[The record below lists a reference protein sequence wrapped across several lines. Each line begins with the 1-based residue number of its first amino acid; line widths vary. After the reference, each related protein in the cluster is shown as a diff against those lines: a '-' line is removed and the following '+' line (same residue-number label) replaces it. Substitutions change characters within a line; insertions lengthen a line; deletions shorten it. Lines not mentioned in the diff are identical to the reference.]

1 MVDNRSRSVAQGQ
14 HARKRG
20 NFVAEQQ
27 RVVGI
32 DLGTTNSLIAFMQ
45 GDAPIVIPGED
56 GSPIVPSVVA
66 FDQETASGFSVGNAA
81 RGVLLTHSANAVYSV
96 KRLMGRD
103 LTDIQDELKLFP
115 FQLAEGLQPG
125 EVLKLNIGG
134 LTLTPPE
141 VSAYILL
148 QLKRNAERFFGVEV
162 TKAVITVPAYFNDA
176 QRQAT
181 KDAGR
186 IAGLDVLRLVN
197 EPTAAALAY
206 GLDKNPDGSA
216 KDGII
221 AVYDFGGG
229 TFDIS
234 ILKLHEGIFEV
245 IATGGDTHLGG
256 DDIDNLLTAVALDD
270 IRGDLGLDI
279 STNPEVVQQL
289 RKAVIEAKIA
299 LSDAESTRILLE
311 IPAGTGKSQIPS
323 GDDNKELN
331 TKAGAPPLSAV
342 ERVDSEMWEGKNSG
356 PTQPTHYAREITRA
370 QYEQLIAPIIAR
382 TAAPVKQA
390 LRDAG
395 FTAADIDEVV
405 MVGGSTRI
413 PAVRKLVTELFD
425 LEARGRK
432 LHTELNPDEVVALG
446 AAVQAQI
453 LSGEYS
459 SATDDLLLL
468 DVTPLSLGIEALG
481 GVVAKI
487 IQRNSTI
494 PASATEHFTTGVD
507 GQTNVAIHVLQGER
521 ELAKDCRS
529 LARFD
534 LKGIPPMVAGL
545 PRIEVK
551 FLIDANGILHVSARE
566 QRSGQEAAV
575 EVKPTYG
582 LTDEQVEAMILESFD
597 NAEEDITARQVIEA
611 KNEAETIM
619 TAVEKGEKTPAW
631 QQLTFDEHAAI
642 KAAASELKQAVIG
655 GDYKVIRKGIDQLD
669 KKTRRFAEI
678 MMDSAVT
685 GALGGKTMAAA
696 GADLAASQQGAAPS
710 APHAFAKAE
719 VSEATPAPDPFADAE
734 ADLETPGESTE
745 D

>member
-1 MVDNRSRSVAQGQ
+1 M
-14 HARKRG
+14 
-20 NFVAEQQ
+20 AELG

-32 DLGTTNSLIAFMQ
+32 DLGTTNSLVAFMQ
-45 GDAPIVIPGED
+45 GDGPAVIPGED

-66 FDQETASGFSVGNAA
+66 FDQDTVQGFAVGNAA
-81 RGVLLTHSANAVYSV
+81 REVLLTKPENAVYSV

-103 LTDIQDELKLFP
+103 LTDVEPELKLFP
-115 FQLAEGLQPG
+115 FKLAEGLQPG
-125 EVLKLNIGG
+125 EVLKLNVGG

-141 VSAYILL
+141 VSAYVLL
-148 QLKRNAERFFGVEV
+148 QLKRNAERFFGGPV

-186 IAGLDVLRLVN
+186 IAGLEVLRLVN

-206 GLDKNPDGSA
+206 GLDKLHGG

-270 IRGDLGLDI
+270 IKGDLGVDV
-279 STNPEVVQQL
+279 SGRPEVIQAL

-299 LSDAESTRILLE
+299 LSSQPSARLQLE
-311 IPAGTGKSQIPS
+311 LPDGKQY
-323 GDDNKELN
+323 L
-331 TKAGAPPLSAV
+331 
-342 ERVDSEMWEGKNSG
+342 
-356 PTQPTHYAREITRA
+356 REITR
-370 QYEQLIAPIIAR
+370 EQFESLAAAVIER
-382 TAAPVKQA
+382 TAGPVKQA
-390 LRDAG
+390 LKDAQLSPE
-395 FTAADIDEVV
+395 AIDEVV

-413 PAVRKLVTELFD
+413 PAVRTLVSKLFN
-425 LEARGRK
+425 LEARGKK

-453 LSGEYS
+453 LSGQENT
-459 SATDDLLLL
+459 ATDDLLLL

-534 LKGIPPMVAGL
+534 LKNIPPMVAGL

-566 QRSGQEAAV
+566 QRSGQEAQV

-582 LTDEQVEAMILESFD
+582 LTDEQVESMILDSFD
-597 NAEEDITARQVIEA
+597 MAEQDLHERQVIEA
-611 KNEAETIM
+611 RNEGQTIFE
-619 TAVEKGEKTPAW
+619 AVEKAVQQPVW
-631 QQLTFDEHAAI
+631 QQLTSVEHEEI
-642 KAAASELKQAVIG
+642 KAAVLNLKASLP
-655 GDYKVIRKGIDQLD
+655 GDDHRVMRNAIEQLD
-669 KKTRRFAEI
+669 KKTRRLAEL
-678 MMDSAVT
+678 MMDSAVS
-685 GALGGKTMAAA
+685 GAIGGKTMTAA
-696 GADLAASQQGAAPS
+696 GESLGEGPT
-710 APHAFAKAE
+710 APH
-719 VSEATPAPDPFADAE
+719 PFAPAQIDDSSTKEETGGIIERKE
-734 ADLETPGESTE
+734 ADPDTPGNSVG

>member
-1 MVDNRSRSVAQGQ
+1 
-14 HARKRG
+14 
-20 NFVAEQQ
+20 VAEPQ
-27 RVVGI
+27 RTTAPVVGI
-32 DLGTTNSLIAFMQ
+32 DLGTTNSLIAFMH
-45 GDAPIVIPGED
+45 GDTPAVIPGED

-66 FDQETASGFSVGNAA
+66 FDQDTLNGFSVGNAA
-81 RGVLLTHSANAVYSV
+81 RSVLLTNAANAVYSI

-103 LTDIQDELKLFP
+103 LADVTPELALFP
-115 FQLAEGLQPG
+115 FHLAPGLQPG
-125 EVLKLNIGG
+125 EVLKLNVGG

-141 VSAYILL
+141 ISAYILL
-148 QLKRNAERFFGVEV
+148 QLKRNAERFFGSEV
-162 TKAVITVPAYFNDA
+162 TRAVITVPAYFNDA

-206 GLDKNPDGSA
+206 GLDKQSA
-216 KDGII
+216 DSPNGADRII
-221 AVYDFGGG
+221 AVYDLGGG

-234 ILKLHEGIFEV
+234 ILKLHDGIFEV

-256 DDIDNLLTAVALDD
+256 DDIDNLLLAVALDD
-270 IRGDLGLDI
+270 IRGDLG
-279 STNPEVVQQL
+279 TEAYQAVTQNPEVIQQL
-289 RKAVIEAKIA
+289 RKAVIDAKI
-299 LSDAESTRILLE
+299 D
-311 IPAGTGKSQIPS
+311 
-323 GDDNKELN
+323 
-331 TKAGAPPLSAV
+331 LSAADTTRLILALPPV
-342 ERVDSEMWEGKNSG
+342 NGK
-356 PTQPTHYAREITRA
+356 PAQQYLREITRS
-370 QYEQLIAPIIAR
+370 QYESLIAGVIQR

-390 LRDAG
+390 LKDAAL
-395 FTAADIDEVV
+395 TPDQIDEVV

-413 PAVRKLVTELFD
+413 PAVRALVTQLFD
-425 LEARGRK
+425 LEARHRK
-432 LHTELNPDEVVALG
+432 LHTSLNPDEVVALG

-453 LSGEYS
+453 LSGTQNA
-459 SATDDLLLL
+459 ATNDLLLL

-507 GQTNVAIHVLQGER
+507 GQTSVAIHVLQGER

-534 LKGIPPMVAGL
+534 LTGIPPMVAGL

-566 QRSGQEAAV
+566 QRSGQQAQV

-582 LTDEQVEAMILESFD
+582 LTDEQVETMILDSFD
-597 NAEEDITARQVIEA
+597 NAEQDIIDRQVIEA
-611 KNEAETIM
+611 KNEAETILS
-619 TAVEKGEKTPAW
+619 AVEKGEKSPAW

-642 KAAASELKQAVIG
+642 RAAAVELRQSIRG
-655 GDYKVIRKGIDQLD
+655 GDYKIIRKAIEQLD
-669 KKTRRFAEI
+669 RHTRRFAEI
-678 MMDSAVT
+678 MMDSAVA

-696 GADLAASQQGAAPS
+696 GESLAANQQGETPT

-719 VSEATPAPDPFADAE
+719 VNTSGPPSALEAAE
-734 ADLETPGESTE
+734 ADPETPANSTE

>member
-1 MVDNRSRSVAQGQ
+1 MAD
-14 HARKRG
+14 K
-20 NFVAEQQ
+20 QQ

-32 DLGTTNSLIAFMQ
+32 DLGTTNSLIATMQ
-45 GDAPIVIPGED
+45 GDVPIVIPGED
-56 GSPIVPSVVA
+56 GSGIVPSVVA
-66 FDQETASGFSVGNAA
+66 FEEETANGFAVGNAA
-81 RGVLLTHSANAVYSV
+81 RKVLLTNAADAVYSV

-103 LTDIQDELKLFP
+103 LADVEGELKLFP
-115 FQLAEGLQPG
+115 FHLAHGLKHG
-125 EVLKLNIGG
+125 EVLRLKVGG

-141 VSAYILL
+141 ISAYILL
-148 QLKRNAERFFGVEV
+148 QLKRNAERFFGAEV
-162 TKAVITVPAYFNDA
+162 KQAVITVPAYFNDA

-186 IAGLDVLRLVN
+186 IAGLEVLRLVN

-206 GLDKNPDGSA
+206 GLDK
-216 KDGII
+216 KRDGII
-221 AVYDFGGG
+221 AVYDLGGG

-256 DDIDNLLTAVALDD
+256 DDIDNLLLGVALEDV
-270 IRGDLGLDI
+270 RGDLGVDI
-279 STNPEVVQQL
+279 SGDAEAVQAL
-289 RKAVIEAKIA
+289 RAQVIEAKIA
-299 LSDAESTRILLE
+299 LSAQETARLQLE
-311 IPAGTGKSQIPS
+311 LPHGKQY
-323 GDDNKELN
+323 L
-331 TKAGAPPLSAV
+331 
-342 ERVDSEMWEGKNSG
+342 
-356 PTQPTHYAREITRA
+356 REITRA
-370 QYEQLIAPIIAR
+370 QFEQLIAPVIQR
-382 TAAPVKQA
+382 TAPAVKQA
-390 LRDAG
+390 LKDAG
-395 FTAADIDEVV
+395 LTPEQIDEVV

-413 PAVRKLVTELFD
+413 PAVRALVAGLFD

-453 LSGEYS
+453 LSGAENA
-459 SATDDLLLL
+459 ATDDLLLL

-551 FLIDANGILHVSARE
+551 FLIDANGILQVSARE
-566 QRSGQEAAV
+566 QRSGKEAQV

-582 LTDEQVEAMILESFD
+582 LTDEQVETMILDSFD

-611 KNEAETIM
+611 KNEAATILD
-619 TAVEKGEKTPAW
+619 AVAKGEKTDAW
-631 QQLTFDEHAAI
+631 KQLSADEHAAI
-642 KAAASELKQAVIG
+642 AAAVTELKAAVAG
-655 GDYKVIRKGIDQLD
+655 GDYKVIRAGIERLD
-669 KKTRRFAEI
+669 KATRRFAEI
-678 MMDSAVT
+678 MMDSALT

-696 GADLAASQQGAAPS
+696 GEGLEKNMGAAPS
-710 APHAFAKAE
+710 APHGFAKAE
-719 VSEATPAPDPFADAE
+719 VSESGGDDVIEAAEKDP
-734 ADLETPGESTE
+734 ETPGESTE